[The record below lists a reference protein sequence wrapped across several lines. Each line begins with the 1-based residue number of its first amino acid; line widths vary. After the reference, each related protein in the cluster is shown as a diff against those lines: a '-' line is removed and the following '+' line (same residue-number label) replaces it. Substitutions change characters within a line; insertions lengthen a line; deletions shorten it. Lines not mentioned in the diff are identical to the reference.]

1 MKHITPVRRLWSV
14 LAALLLVTVL
24 GGCWAIPRLD
34 LSQLEQGWPQQRNA
48 PAEPAQPRVD
58 RPVQLATVTPR
69 PKAATVP
76 AGSELALPDLYRQV
90 NQSVVNIAVVVK
102 VGANTSGSP
111 TIPGWPQFGD
121 QGDSELYTQGQG
133 SGFVYDAAGHIVTN
147 NHVVADARE
156 VTVTFA
162 DDTVATAQVVGTDPD
177 SDLAVIKVDVPSELL
192 APLTMG
198 SSDDLE
204 VGQEVVAIGNP
215 FGLSG
220 TMTTGIVSAL
230 GRLLPTS
237 TSTSS
242 GGTYTIPDIIQTD
255 AAINPGNSGG
265 PLFNRQGE
273 VVGVTTAIESPVEG
287 SSGVGYAVP
296 ASIVERVV
304 PALIAHGEYQHPWLG
319 VTTINVTPAY
329 SQALDLPEGQ
339 RGVMVVMVTEGS
351 PAAEAGLNGSSE
363 TVESDGMQVP
373 VGGDIIVGI
382 NDQPVTKFDD
392 LISYLSRQ
400 TTVGDTVVLTLL
412 RDGKTTQVDA
422 TLQARPR

>member
-147 NHVVADARE
+147 NHARRRQGGDRDLCRRHRRHG
-156 VTVTFA
+156 A
-162 DDTVATAQVVGTDPD
+162 GGGHRSD
-177 SDLAVIKVDVPSELL
+177 SDLAVIKVDVL
-192 APLTMG
+192 
-198 SSDDLE
+198 
-204 VGQEVVAIGNP
+204 
-215 FGLSG
+215 
-220 TMTTGIVSAL
+220 
-230 GRLLPTS
+230 
-237 TSTSS
+237 
-242 GGTYTIPDIIQTD
+242 
-255 AAINPGNSGG
+255 
-265 PLFNRQGE
+265 
-273 VVGVTTAIESPVEG
+273 
-287 SSGVGYAVP
+287 
-296 ASIVERVV
+296 
-304 PALIAHGEYQHPWLG
+304 
-319 VTTINVTPAY
+319 
-329 SQALDLPEGQ
+329 
-339 RGVMVVMVTEGS
+339 
-351 PAAEAGLNGSSE
+351 
-363 TVESDGMQVP
+363 
-373 VGGDIIVGI
+373 
-382 NDQPVTKFDD
+382 
-392 LISYLSRQ
+392 
-400 TTVGDTVVLTLL
+400 
-412 RDGKTTQVDA
+412 
-422 TLQARPR
+422 